1 MTGDGGRAEP
11 KWADPGGIVL
21 WQRSGTAPAAGVA
34 SGQNGPMKPGEVS
47 RLLAAEGLSNFGSML
62 SRLAIPWL
70 ATLSLQA
77 TPWQMAGLLLADV
90 AAGAFSALWLGPW
103 VDRASPRR
111 VMLQADAARALLLA
125 GLASLAWLG
134 WASLPWLMAAAALQ
148 GVFGMAFELARSA
161 WMARQLPQADLPRRN
176 AQLSMVSSLSETGA
190 FALGG
195 WLYQGLGAVGALLLD
210 AASYLASATCLKGLA
225 SPAPAAP
232 AQVPAHVSAH
242 LPAHVPAWPGHRQRL
257 AAWWRD
263 SLAGWQA
270 IASQPGLRA
279 LAGIEALLAAALAL
293 GGTSYMIFVSRDLAL
308 PTGPLGLVFA
318 LGGLG
323 AALGAAL
330 APRWGRRWG
339 PGRTMTL
346 GLAAWS
352 IGAACVPLA
361 PASAGLAGLALAT
374 LVAHQIMGDAGHALH
389 DVHSRSWRQTA
400 VPEALLARVDAA
412 LRSLAQ
418 FATLAGALMGGALG
432 SAWGTRS
439 VLWLSAACGLGATV
453 WGLASLGRLRPAAP

>member
-1 MTGDGGRAEP
+1 
-11 KWADPGGIVL
+11 
-21 WQRSGTAPAAGVA
+21 
-34 SGQNGPMKPGEVS
+34 MKPGDVS

-70 ATLSLQA
+70 AALSLQA

-111 VMLQADAARALLLA
+111 VMLLADAARALLLA
-125 GLASLAWLG
+125 GLAGLAWVGL
-134 WASLPWLMAAAALQ
+134 ASLPWLMVAAALQ

-210 AASYLASATCLKGLA
+210 AASYLGSATCLKGLA

-232 AQVPAHVSAH
+232 AHVRAHGPAVPGYR
-242 LPAHVPAWPGHRQRL
+242 LRL

-263 SLAGWQA
+263 ALAGWQA

-323 AALGAAL
+323 AALGAGL

-352 IGAACVPLA
+352 VGAACVPLA
-361 PASAGLAGLALAT
+361 PAGTGLAWLALTT
-374 LVAHQIMGDAGHALH
+374 LVVHQILGDAGHALH

-400 VPEALLARVDAA
+400 VPEALLARVDAG

-418 FATLAGALMGGALG
+418 FATLVGALVGGALG

-439 VLWLSAACGLGATV
+439 VLWLSAACGLGAAV
-453 WGLASLGRLRPAAP
+453 WGLVSLGRLRPAAP

>member
-1 MTGDGGRAEP
+1 MNSGD
-11 KWADPGGIVL
+11 
-21 WQRSGTAPAAGVA
+21 
-34 SGQNGPMKPGEVS
+34 VS

-70 ATLSLQA
+70 AALSLQA

-90 AAGAFSALWLGPW
+90 AAGAFSGFWLGPW
-103 VDRASPRR
+103 VDRTAPRR
-111 VMLQADAARALLLA
+111 VMLMADSARALVLA
-125 GLASLAWLG
+125 GLAALVWLDLASWI
-134 WASLPWLMAAAALQ
+134 WLMTAAALQ
-148 GVFGMAFELARSA
+148 GVSGMAFELARSA
-161 WMARQLPQADLPRRN
+161 WMARQLSQAELPRRN

-210 AASYLASATCLKGLA
+210 AASYLASAACLKGLA
-225 SPAPAAP
+225 APEPAAP
-232 AQVPAHVSAH
+232 ARASA
-242 LPAHVPAWPGHRQRL
+242 PQGRRQML
-257 AAWWRD
+257 ADWWRD
-263 SLAGWQA
+263 GLAGCAA
-270 IASQPGLRA
+270 IAAQPGLRA

-323 AALGAAL
+323 AALGAGL

-339 PGRTMTL
+339 PGRTMSI

-361 PASAGLAGLALAT
+361 PAGAGLAWLAFAT
-374 LVAHQIMGDAGHALH
+374 LVAHQILGDAGHALH

-400 VPEALLARVDAA
+400 VPQALLARVDAG
-412 LRSLAQ
+412 LRSLGQ
-418 FATLAGALMGGALG
+418 FATLAGALLGGALG

-439 VLWLSAACGLGATV
+439 VLWLSAACGLGAAV
-453 WGLASLGRLRPAAP
+453 WGLASLGRLRPPAP

>member
-1 MTGDGGRAEP
+1 
-11 KWADPGGIVL
+11 
-21 WQRSGTAPAAGVA
+21 
-34 SGQNGPMKPGEVS
+34 MKPGDVS

-70 ATLSLQA
+70 AALSLQA

-111 VMLQADAARALLLA
+111 VMLRADAARALLLA
-125 GLASLAWLG
+125 GLACLAWLG

-225 SPAPAAP
+225 SPAPAAS
-232 AQVPAHVSAH
+232 ADVPAG
-242 LPAHVPAWPGHRQRL
+242 PGDRQRL

-279 LAGIEALLAAALAL
+279 LAGIEVLLAAALAL

-361 PASAGLAGLALAT
+361 PAGAGLAGLALAT

-400 VPEALLARVDAA
+400 VPEALLARVDGG

-453 WGLASLGRLRPAAP
+453 WGLASLGRLRPSAP